1 MTGKVLVDTN
11 LLVYAYDFA
20 DPAKQETAFRLLDEL
35 ATSGRGVLS
44 AQVLTEFVVAVTRK
58 IAKPLDLKTV
68 QKSVENY
75 LSSWVV
81 LDVTGFVVLE
91 AVRGVREH
99 RFSYW
104 DAQIWATARLN
115 QIPVVLSEDFASGST
130 VEGVTF
136 LNPFTA
142 DFDLTRFL

>member
-20 DPAKQETAFRLLDEL
+20 DPVKQEKAFGLLDEL
-35 ATSGRGVLS
+35 AQSGRGVLS
-44 AQVLTEFVVAVTRK
+44 AQVLAEFAVAVTGK
-58 IAKPLDLKTV
+58 IATPLEMETV
-68 QKSVENY
+68 QKSVQNY
-75 LSSWVV
+75 LSSWTV
-81 LDVTGFVVLE
+81 LDVTGLVVLE

-104 DAQIWATARLN
+104 DAQIWATAKLN
-115 QIPVVLSEDFASGST
+115 QIPIILSEDFVSGST

-142 DFDLTRFL
+142 DFDLSRFL